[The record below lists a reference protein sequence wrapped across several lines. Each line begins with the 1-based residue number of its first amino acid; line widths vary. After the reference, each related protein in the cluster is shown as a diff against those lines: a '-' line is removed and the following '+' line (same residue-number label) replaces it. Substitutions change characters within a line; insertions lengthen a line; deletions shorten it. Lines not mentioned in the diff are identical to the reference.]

1 MINSYKENYSRL
13 VIYSPFLK
21 NSICNTYNS
30 NDIIINLINPKLIN
44 ELNNNGLNK
53 KSSSVNLDASF
64 IDTNNIN
71 TVSNHANK
79 FDRKNKNNLHID
91 DVLEMKKKK
100 SKLQKKSRKQIGL
113 DNDGL
118 FINKNKNVILNE
130 DNLSNDII
138 KVPKTNKNKKKN
150 KNKIN
155 LNLYDKNSDQ
165 TNTINTLEN
174 INKEIVINSPISIQQ
189 LSYELNIPEA
199 EIITFLFLKG
209 ISVTVNQIIDV
220 KIAQEVAIK
229 YDFRVIE
236 SKLDILTKTN
246 FISTDNFSN
255 HLLVKRPPIITVMG
269 HVDHGKTTLLNA
281 ILKTNSPDIE
291 DGGITQNIK
300 GYDIEW
306 EYELNKYSLV
316 FLDTPGHKA
325 FSSMRTRSALV
336 TDLVLLV
343 VAADDGLKPQTIE
356 SIQYILKN
364 KLPYIIVINKVDKS
378 DINILKIK
386 EELVE
391 YNIIDES
398 WGGDSI
404 FVEVSAL
411 QQTNIDVLL
420 SHICLLYEVQDLKA
434 NPNELASGTVLETYL
449 DMKKGPVTTIVV
461 QNGTLKIG
469 DLIVAGNEYG
479 KVKMITDNLGLRLNN
494 ALPSA
499 IIHILGFNSLP
510 QAGLEFNVVNDKK
523 AAQYKISKYQ
533 GDYEQINNLHNRIT
547 WKNPAGN
554 FTSKKVNIIL
564 KTDTQGSS
572 EAIVNAFN
580 NISQEK
586 VQINIL
592 NVGVGNISN
601 KDIELAV
608 TSNSVILGFNIVLSN
623 VVFNL
628 AKKSNISINK
638 FTVIYDLLDYVTK
651 YMLNLVEPE
660 YDSILVGE
668 AIVQNVFSIN
678 KGAVAGCLVTNGKLV
693 KEASLNIYRNSHV
706 IHNSTL
712 NSLKHMKDDINEV
725 YQNNECGVM
734 CYDFNLW
741 NIGDII
747 KAYSLKERE
756 KML

>member
-1 MINSYKENYSRL
+1 MINSYKENYSKL
-13 VIYSPFLK
+13 VIYLPFLQ
-21 NSICNTYNS
+21 NFTCNTYNN
-30 NDIIINLINPKLIN
+30 NDIVINLINPKLIN
-44 ELNNNGLNK
+44 ELGSNSLNK
-53 KSSSVNLDASF
+53 KSSSVNLDTNF
-64 IDTNNIN
+64 IDKNNMN
-71 TVSNHANK
+71 NPSNYASK

-113 DNDGL
+113 DNDSL
-118 FINKNKNVILNE
+118 FINKNVILNE

-138 KVPKTNKNKKKN
+138 KVPKANKNKKKN
-150 KNKIN
+150 KNKLN
-155 LNLYDKNSDQ
+155 LNSYDKNSTQ
-165 TNTINTLEN
+165 VNTVNNLEN
-174 INKEIVINSPISIQQ
+174 TSKEIIIDSPISIQQ
-189 LSYELNIPEA
+189 LSQKLNIPEA

-220 KIAQEVAIK
+220 KIAQEVASK

-236 SKLDILTKTN
+236 SQLSFSTKTS
-246 FISTDNFSN
+246 FVSN
-255 HLLVKRPPIITVMG
+255 DSLSNQLLVKRPPIITVMG

-281 ILKTNSPDIE
+281 ILKTNLTDIE
-291 DGGITQNIK
+291 YGGITQSIK
-300 GYDIEW
+300 SYDIEW
-306 EYELNKYSLV
+306 EYELNKYNLV

-325 FSSMRTRSALV
+325 FASIRTRSALV

-356 SIQYILKN
+356 AIQYILKN
-364 KLPYIIVINKVDKS
+364 KLPYIVVINKVDKS
-378 DINILKIK
+378 DTDILKIK

-411 QQTNIDVLL
+411 QQKNIDLLL
-420 SHICLLYEVQDLKA
+420 SHVCVLSEIQDLKA

-449 DMKKGPVTTIVV
+449 DIKKGPVTTVVV

-469 DLIVAGNEYG
+469 DLIVAGDEYG
-479 KVKMITDNLGLRLNN
+479 KIKMMTNNLGVRLTH
-494 ALPSA
+494 ALPSS
-499 IIHILGFNSLP
+499 IIHILGFNVLP
-510 QAGLEFNVVNDKK
+510 QAGWEFNVVNDKK
-523 AAQYKISKYQ
+523 AAQYKISQYQ
-533 GDYEQINNLHNRIT
+533 GNNEQINNLYNRIT
-547 WKNPAGN
+547 WKNSVDN
-554 FTSKKVNIIL
+554 FTVQIINIIL

-592 NVGVGNISN
+592 NIGIGNISN

-608 TSNSVILGFNIVLSN
+608 TSNSIILGFNIVSSN
-623 VVFNL
+623 GVMNL
-628 AKKSNISINK
+628 AKKSNIDINN
-638 FTVIYDLLDYVTK
+638 FNIIYDLLDYVTK
-651 YMLNLVEPE
+651 YMLDLVEPE
-660 YDSILVGE
+660 YDSILVGQ
-668 AIVQNVFSIN
+668 AIVQNVFSVN
-678 KGAVAGCLVTNGKLV
+678 KGVVAGCLVTEGKLI
-693 KEASLNIYRNSHV
+693 KGALLNIYRNSNL
-706 IHNSTL
+706 IHNSKL

-725 YQNNECGVM
+725 YENNECGVM

-741 NIGDII
+741 SIGDII
-747 KAYSLKERE
+747 KAYSLKEKE
-756 KML
+756 KTL

>member
-13 VIYSPFLK
+13 VIYSPFLQ
-21 NSICNTYNS
+21 NFICNTYNN
-30 NDIIINLINPKLIN
+30 NDIVINLINPKLIN
-44 ELNNNGLNK
+44 ELNSNSLNK
-53 KSSSVNLDASF
+53 KSSSVNLDANF

-71 TVSNHANK
+71 SVSNHANK

-113 DNDGL
+113 DSDSL

-130 DNLSNDII
+130 DNLNNDIV
-138 KVPKTNKNKKKN
+138 KVPKANKNKKKN
-150 KNKIN
+150 KNKLN

-165 TNTINTLEN
+165 NSTINNLEN
-174 INKEIVINSPISIQQ
+174 ISKEIIIDSPISIQK
-189 LSYELNIPEA
+189 LSHKLNIPEA

-209 ISVTVNQIIDV
+209 ISVTVNQSIDV
-220 KIAQEVAIK
+220 KIAQEVANK

-236 SKLDILTKTN
+236 SKLSMLTKTSA
-246 FISTDNFSN
+246 ISTQNVLN
-255 HLLVKRPPIITVMG
+255 HLLVRRPPIITVMG

-281 ILKTNSPDIE
+281 ILKTNLTDTE
-291 DGGITQNIK
+291 YGGITQNIK

-306 EYELNKYSLV
+306 EYEFSKYNLV

-356 SIQYILKN
+356 AIQYILKN
-364 KLPYIIVINKVDKS
+364 KLPYIVVINKVDKS

-411 QQTNIDVLL
+411 QQKNIDLLL
-420 SHICLLYEVQDLKA
+420 SHICLLYELQDLKA
-434 NPNELASGTVLETYL
+434 NPNELASGTILETYL
-449 DMKKGPVTTIVV
+449 DIKKGPVTTVVV

-469 DLIVAGNEYG
+469 DLIVAGREYG
-479 KVKMITDNLGLRLNN
+479 KVKMITNNLGVQSTN
-494 ALPSA
+494 ALPSS
-499 IIHILGFNSLP
+499 IIHILGFNILP
-510 QAGLEFNVVNDKK
+510 QAGLEFNVVQDKK
-523 AAQYKISKYQ
+523 VAQHKISQYQ
-533 GDYEQINNLHNRIT
+533 GDNGQINNLYNRIT
-547 WKNPAGN
+547 WKNSVDN
-554 FTSKKVNIIL
+554 VNSQRINIIL

-586 VQINIL
+586 IQINIL
-592 NVGVGNISN
+592 NIGIGNVSN
-601 KDIELAV
+601 KDVELAG
-608 TSNSVILGFNIVLSN
+608 TSNSVILGFNIILSN
-623 VVFNL
+623 TVLNF
-628 AKKSNISINK
+628 AKKSNISISN
-638 FTVIYDLLDYVTK
+638 FNVIYDLLDYVK
-651 YMLNLVEPE
+651 EYMLNLVEPE

-678 KGAVAGCLVTNGKLV
+678 KGVVAGCLVTDGKLI
-693 KEASLNIYRNSHV
+693 KEASLNIYRNSHL
-706 IHNSTL
+706 IHSSIL

-725 YQNNECGVM
+725 YQSNECGVM

-741 NIGDII
+741 IIGDII
-747 KAYSLKERE
+747 KAYSLKEKE
-756 KML
+756 KTL

>member
-13 VIYSPFLK
+13 VIYSPFLQ
-21 NSICNTYNS
+21 NFICNTYNN
-30 NDIIINLINPKLIN
+30 NDIVINLINPKLIN
-44 ELNNNGLNK
+44 ELNSNSLNK
-53 KSSSVNLDASF
+53 KLSSVNVETSF
-64 IDTNNIN
+64 IDTNNVN
-71 TVSNHANK
+71 NVSNHANK

-113 DNDGL
+113 DNDNL

-130 DNLSNDII
+130 DNLNNDIV
-138 KVPKTNKNKKKN
+138 KVPKANKNKKKN
-150 KNKIN
+150 KNKLN
-155 LNLYDKNSDQ
+155 LNLYDKNSNQ
-165 TNTINTLEN
+165 TNTLNTLEN
-174 INKEIVINSPISIQQ
+174 INREIVIDSPISIQQ
-189 LSYELNIPEA
+189 LSYKLNIPEA

-209 ISVTVNQIIDV
+209 ISVTVNQMIDV
-220 KIAQEVAIK
+220 KIAQEVANK
-229 YDFRVIE
+229 YDFQVIE
-236 SKLDILTKTN
+236 SKLNILTKTN
-246 FISTDNFSN
+246 FIGKENLSN

-281 ILKTNSPDIE
+281 ILKTNSPNIE

-300 GYDIEW
+300 GYDIKW
-306 EYELNKYSLV
+306 EYDLNKHNLV
-316 FLDTPGHKA
+316 FLDTPGHQA

-356 SIQYILKN
+356 AIQYILKN
-364 KLPYIIVINKVDKS
+364 KLPYIVVINKVDKS

-398 WGGDSI
+398 WGGDSV

-411 QQTNIDVLL
+411 QQRNIDLLL
-420 SHICLLYEVQDLKA
+420 SHICLLYELQDLKA
-434 NPNELASGTVLETYL
+434 NPNESASGTVLETYL
-449 DMKKGPVTTIVV
+449 DVKKGPVTTVVV

-469 DLIVAGNEYG
+469 DLIVSGNEYG
-479 KVKMITDNLGLRLNN
+479 KVKMMTNNLGSRLNS
-494 ALPSA
+494 ASPSS

-510 QAGLEFNVVNDKK
+510 QAGLEFNVVHDKK
-523 AAQYKISKYQ
+523 TAQYQISQHK
-533 GDYEQINNLHNRIT
+533 GNHEQINNLHNRIT
-547 WKNPAGN
+547 WKNPVDD
-554 FTSKKVNIIL
+554 FTVQKINIIL

-592 NVGVGNISN
+592 NIGIGNISN
-601 KDIELAV
+601 KDIELAS

-623 VVFNL
+623 TVFSL
-628 AKKSNISINK
+628 AKKSNIMINN
-638 FTVIYDLLDYVTK
+638 FTVIYDLLDYVTA

-678 KGAVAGCLVTNGKLV
+678 KGVVAGCLVTDGKLI
-693 KEASLNIYRNSHV
+693 KEASLNIYRNSHL

-725 YQNNECGVM
+725 YQNNECGIM

-747 KAYSLKERE
+747 KAYSLKEKE